1 MSNFKLTKEFLFYI
15 IRTNVLICKCSLG
28 KSQRIGME
36 KNLLNLQADKIEML
50 LAVHRAPARVWG
62 GRLTPRTVQFH
73 LAPAANTK
81 LAKLESLTEEI
92 ALALGTPTARLT
104 RTNGTLSV
112 EIPRADSRFVSLT
125 DLDKRLQHDQH
136 LQRALQTPGTAIIGI
151 DSEGVPLLLRL
162 SSPDVAHCL
171 IAGTTGSGKTELART
186 LIASLMM
193 HQKPRDLQI
202 ALFDPKGHGFAP
214 FARAPHLLFP
224 IVKDIE
230 ETLARISYLVAEMER
245 RDRESIDRPR
255 VVIVIDELAD
265 LMQACG
271 SELEA
276 QLSRLVQRGRSAG
289 FSLIACTQ
297 KPAARVVGSLVK
309 ANFPVRLVGRVAST
323 DDARVAAGIGGTDA
337 EKLVGRGDFLLIAAG
352 QIIRFQ
358 AAHCKPEEIAIL
370 GTNETVFDFG
380 ARAVGRLRRV
390 K

>member
-1 MSNFKLTKEFLFYI
+1 
-15 IRTNVLICKCSLG
+15 
-28 KSQRIGME
+28 ME
-36 KNLLNLQADKIEML
+36 KRLLNLQADKIEML
-50 LAVHRAPARVWG
+50 LAAHRAPARVWG

-92 ALALGTPTARLT
+92 ALALGTPSARLT

-112 EIPRADSRFVSLT
+112 EIPRADSRFVSLAE
-125 DLDKRLQHDQH
+125 LDRRLQNDPH
-136 LQRALQTPGTAIIGI
+136 LQRALQSPGTAILGI
-151 DSEGVPLLLRL
+151 DSEGMPLLLRL

-186 LIASLMM
+186 IIASLLM
-193 HQKPRDLQI
+193 HQKPRELQL
-202 ALFDPKGHGFAP
+202 ALVDPKGHGLAP

-224 IVKDIE
+224 IVRDAE
-230 ETLARISYLVAEMER
+230 ETLARIKYLVAEMER
-245 RDRESIDRPR
+245 RDREAIDRPR
-255 VVIVIDELAD
+255 IVIVIDELAD
-265 LMQACG
+265 LMHTCG
-271 SELEA
+271 KELESL
-276 QLSRLVQRGRSAG
+276 LSRLVQRGRSAG

-337 EKLVGRGDFLLIAAG
+337 EKLAGRGDFLLVASG
-352 QIIRFQ
+352 EIIRFQ
-358 AAHCKPEEIAIL
+358 AAQVKSEEIAALFAPQQVSFDL
-370 GTNETVFDFG
+370 GTRMV
-380 ARAVGRLRRV
+380 AQLRRV

>member
-1 MSNFKLTKEFLFYI
+1 
-15 IRTNVLICKCSLG
+15 
-28 KSQRIGME
+28 ME
-36 KNLLNLQADKIEML
+36 KRLLNLQADKIEML
-50 LAVHRAPARVWG
+50 LAAHRAPARVWG

-81 LAKLESLTEEI
+81 LARLESLTEEI
-92 ALALGTPTARLT
+92 ALALGTPSARLT

-112 EIPRADSRFVSLT
+112 EIPRADSRFVSLAN
-125 DLDKRLQHDQH
+125 LDRRLQNDKH
-136 LQRALQTPGTAIIGI
+136 LECALQTPGTAIIGM

-202 ALFDPKGHGFAP
+202 ALIDPKGHGFAP
-214 FARAPHLLFP
+214 FAHAPHLLFP
-224 IVKDIE
+224 IVKDAE
-230 ETLARISYLVAEMER
+230 ETLARIKYLVAEMER
-245 RDRESIDRPR
+245 RDREAIDRPR

-265 LMQACG
+265 LMQTCG

-276 QLSRLVQRGRSAG
+276 HLSRLVQRGRSAG

-337 EKLVGRGDFLLIAAG
+337 EKLAGRGDFLLIAAG

-358 AAHCKPEEIAIL
+358 AAQVKPEEIAAL
-370 GTNETVFDFG
+370 FAPQQVSFDLG
-380 ARAVGRLRRV
+380 ARMVAQLRRV

>member
-1 MSNFKLTKEFLFYI
+1 
-15 IRTNVLICKCSLG
+15 
-28 KSQRIGME
+28 ME
-36 KNLLNLQADKIEML
+36 KRLLNLQADKIEMV
-50 LAVHRAPARVWG
+50 LAAHRAPARVWG

-81 LAKLESLTEEI
+81 LARLESLTEEI
-92 ALALGTPTARLT
+92 AFALGAPSARLT
-104 RTNGTLSV
+104 RSNGTLSIEV
-112 EIPRADSRFVSLT
+112 PRADSRFIPLAE
-125 DLDKRLQHDQH
+125 LEARLQNDKH
-136 LQRALQTPGTAIIGI
+136 LQHALNTPATAVLGI

-186 LIASLMM
+186 MIASLVM

-202 ALFDPKGHGFAP
+202 ALFDPKGHSFESFAC
-214 FARAPHLLFP
+214 AHHLMIP
-224 IVKDIE
+224 IVHEAD
-230 ETLARISYLVAEMER
+230 ETLTRIRSLIAEMER
-245 RDRESIDRPR
+245 RDREQIERPR

-265 LMQACG
+265 LLHMCG
-271 SELEA
+271 GQLEM
-276 QLSRLVQRGRSAG
+276 LLTRLVQRGRSAG

-323 DDARVAAGIGGTDA
+323 DDARVAAGIGGTGA
-337 EKLVGRGDFLLIAAG
+337 EKLAGRGDFLLVGAG

-358 AAHCKPEEIAIL
+358 AAHVRSEEINAWL
-370 GTNETVFDFG
+370 ARSPQRNVETDFKFG
-380 ARAVGRLRRV
+380 PRMLTQLRRI

>member
-1 MSNFKLTKEFLFYI
+1 MAI
-15 IRTNVLICKCSLG
+15 
-28 KSQRIGME
+28 E
-36 KNLLNLQADKIEML
+36 KRLLNLQADKIEMV
-50 LAVHRAPARVWG
+50 LAAHKAHARVWG

-81 LAKLESLTEEI
+81 LNKLEALTEEI
-92 ALALGTPTARLT
+92 ALALGASSARLT
-104 RTNGTLSV
+104 RMNGTLSV
-112 EIPRADSRFVSLT
+112 EIPRADSRFISLAE
-125 DLDKRLQHDQH
+125 LDRRLQSDQRM
-136 LQRALQTPGTAIIGI
+136 QRALQSPGTAILGM

-162 SSPDVAHCL
+162 SSPEVAHCL

-186 LIASLMM
+186 IISSLIQ
-193 HQKPRDLQI
+193 HQKPREIQM
-202 ALFDPKGHGFAP
+202 ALFDPKRHGLAP
-214 FARAPHLLFP
+214 FANSPHLLFP
-224 IVKDIE
+224 IVQDAQ

-245 RDRESIDRPR
+245 RDRDAIDRPR
-255 VVIVIDELAD
+255 IVVVIDELAD
-265 LMQACG
+265 LMQTCG

-276 QLSRLVQRGRSAG
+276 KLGRLVQRGRSAG

-337 EKLVGRGDFLLIAAG
+337 EKLAGRGDFMLIASG

-358 AAHCKPEEIAIL
+358 SAYIKPEEITALFANPIISM
-370 GTNETVFDFG
+370 NELAVGFG
-380 ARAVGRLRRV
+380 ARLRRV

>member
-1 MSNFKLTKEFLFYI
+1 
-15 IRTNVLICKCSLG
+15 
-28 KSQRIGME
+28 ME
-36 KNLLNLQADKIEML
+36 KRLLNLQADKIEML
-50 LAVHRAPARVWG
+50 LAAHKAPARVWG

-81 LAKLESLTEEI
+81 LARLESLTEEI

-112 EIPRADSRFVSLT
+112 EIPRADSRFVSLA
-125 DLDKRLQHDQH
+125 DLDRRLQNDKH
-136 LQRALQTPGTAIIGI
+136 LERALQTPGTAIIGM

-224 IVKDIE
+224 IIKDAE
-230 ETLARISYLVAEMER
+230 ETLARIQYLITEMER
-245 RDRESIDRPR
+245 RDREAIDRPR

-265 LMQACG
+265 LMQTCG

-276 QLSRLVQRGRSAG
+276 LLSRLVQRGRSAG

-337 EKLVGRGDFLLIAAG
+337 EKLAGRGDFLLIASG

-358 AAHCKPEEIAIL
+358 VAHIKPEEIAAL
-370 GTNETVFDFG
+370 GMDETVLDFG
-380 ARAVGRLRRV
+380 ARVVRQLRRV